1 MHVYKIRL
9 LPVGWIWLNW
19 LVDWIQPN
27 ALKMKFVLFYPQK
40 NKNIGNENI
49 QHKVNKV
56 YIT

>member
-1 MHVYKIRL
+1 
-9 LPVGWIWLNW
+9 
-19 LVDWIQPN
+19 
-27 ALKMKFVLFYPQK
+27 MKFVLFYPQK